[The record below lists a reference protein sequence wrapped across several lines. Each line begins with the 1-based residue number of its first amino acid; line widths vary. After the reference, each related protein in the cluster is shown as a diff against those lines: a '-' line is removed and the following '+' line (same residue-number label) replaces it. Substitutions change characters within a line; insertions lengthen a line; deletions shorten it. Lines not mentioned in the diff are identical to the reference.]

1 MTLRVV
7 TLCLALALSAPA
19 VAGSQLAPECPLAE
33 ARPETTAL
41 ILWVGAARMTSQ
53 GQGAHVLGP
62 VRAIARL
69 RRGKLE
75 PSAGE
80 NLREGM
86 RVWNVLERSD
96 SALALY
102 SVTSLLDRAG
112 EDHCVYAA
120 DVRPGQPKGSLLAT
134 APLPGAFRAPSAED
148 RAFFQSH
155 DSGCVPPGDF
165 EPADKPPCTRGELL
179 AVSDLD
185 GDGVREYWATQPT
198 TWDTG
203 ISVWQR
209 TSQGLEIVLEACP
222 GCSH

>member
-1 MTLRVV
+1 MIPRVV
-7 TLCLALALSAPA
+7 TLCLALALSGPA
-19 VAGSQLAPECPLAE
+19 VAGSQLAAECPLAE

-62 VRAIARL
+62 VRALARL

-75 PSAGE
+75 PTDGE

-86 RVWNVLERSD
+86 RVWNVLDRSD
-96 SALALY
+96 SALGLS
-102 SVTSLLDRAG
+102 SVSSLLDRAG

-120 DVRPGQPKGSLLAT
+120 EVRPGQPRGTLLAT
-134 APLPGAFRAPSAED
+134 APLPGVFRAPSAED

-155 DSGCVPPGDF
+155 DSGCVDQGDF

-179 AVSDLD
+179 AVSDVDANGEL
-185 GDGVREYWATQPT
+185 EYWATQPT

-203 ISVWQR
+203 ISVWRR
-209 TSQGLEIVLEACP
+209 TSMGLEAVLEACP
-222 GCSH
+222 GCSE